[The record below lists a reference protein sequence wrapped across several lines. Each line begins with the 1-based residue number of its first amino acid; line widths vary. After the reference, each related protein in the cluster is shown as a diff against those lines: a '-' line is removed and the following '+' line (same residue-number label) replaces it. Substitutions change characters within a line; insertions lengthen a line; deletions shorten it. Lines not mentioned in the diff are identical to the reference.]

1 LTRKILQTA
10 ISFLE
15 GRKEE
20 EEEEEEEES
29 GNQVIED
36 CKQVMDG
43 FHVYLRLLVEKM
55 PKNMAFDD
63 LKEFIKNCDWPDG
76 S

>member
-1 LTRKILQTA
+1 
-10 ISFLE
+10 
-15 GRKEE
+15 
-20 EEEEEEEES
+20 
-29 GNQVIED
+29 
-36 CKQVMDG
+36 
-43 FHVYLRLLVEKM
+43 VEKM